1 MKKYIV
7 MAAAAVMTISSAVT
21 ASAANFYDIDNVP
34 WEGAKEYINSVSDLG
49 LMVGDTDSAGHK
61 VFRAKDR
68 ITYCEA
74 MQLAYS
80 ILKNAGAM
88 QTEVTADTIS
98 KWKTKM
104 DAAYIP
110 EWAYNCVAYG
120 LETGIL
126 SENDITIF
134 MKGKGVNRDATRE
147 NVSVIFGKAIQHLS
161 SVDKSAV
168 LTFND
173 KDKVAETSVP
183 YIELLSRLQIL
194 VGDDAGNFNPKNY
207 INRAEM
213 AVMTSKTYYKA
224 SELKKQQTSTTPTP
238 SVNVVSGTVILTDD
252 STSSRTIAISANET
266 GTVSTFILNSSIPVI
281 SSDGATKSYSDIK
294 TGDMVTVTSS
304 NNIVVSVVVNLS
316 SSEVNNNT
324 SQTKKTEV
332 EGYLNNITYS
342 AITFDTKDGE
352 QQRYELASSI
362 KYYLDGGQVSKDG
375 LYELTLGRNVLY
387 IKAKLNSANE
397 VYEIDAEMEDVEGE
411 VTSITDNAVY
421 IDFDFGGRVG
431 NIKCVPTS
439 GCEYYLEN
447 EKISETKL
455 SKIFKESKLYAKAQ
469 VNNFGN
475 VKRFDF
481 YYDSNTTGMLK
492 SISSSTLSLK
502 TAYGRTAVYELGDDA
517 ELVLDG
523 VSSTY
528 KKIKNRL
535 DDTDI
540 IVTLEFDSD
549 EEYITK
555 VEAKSLML
563 EGMLDVVDSK
573 RIVIVNDEVR
583 HVIDV
588 PYNETN
594 IYCEYNGEEISY
606 TRMRSI
612 FADEKNPMK
621 IEAEMNED
629 DYSLKSMIVVSG
641 TVDEGTVKSISGTS
655 ITIVNAVG
663 LEYTYKVEPAA
674 RGYINDEETSMLT
687 RVREAA
693 LEDGA
698 NVRVTF
704 SSRDYV
710 NRIYVTTD

>member
-7 MAAAAVMTISSAVT
+7 MAAAAIMTISSAVT

-80 ILKNAGAM
+80 ILKNTGAM
-88 QTEVTADTIS
+88 QTEVTTDTIS
-98 KWKTKM
+98 KWKAKM

-126 SENDITIF
+126 SENDITVF
-134 MKGKGVNRDATRE
+134 MKSKGVNRDATRE

-173 KDKVAETSVP
+173 KNKVAATSVP

-224 SELKKQQTSTTPTP
+224 SELKKQQTTTTPA
-238 SVNVVSGTVILTDD
+238 VQVVSGTVILTDD
-252 STSSRTIAISANET
+252 GTSSKTIAISANET
-266 GTVSTFILNSSIPVI
+266 GVVSTFALNSSIPVI

-294 TGDMVTVTSS
+294 IGDMVTVASS

-324 SQTKKTEV
+324 SQTKQTEI

-397 VYEIDAEMEDVEGE
+397 VYEIDAEMEDIEGE

-439 GCEYYLEN
+439 GCEYYLEDA
-447 EKISETKL
+447 KISETKL
-455 SKIFKESKLYAKAQ
+455 AKILNESKLYAKAQ
-469 VNNFGN
+469 VNNLGK

-502 TAYGRTAVYELGDDA
+502 TSYGRTAVYELDDDA

-523 VSSTY
+523 VNATY
-528 KKIKNRL
+528 REIKKRL
-535 DDTDI
+535 KDTGML
-540 IVTLEFDSD
+540 VTVEFDKD
-549 EEYITK
+549 EDYVTS
-555 VEAKSLML
+555 VNVKSLTL

-588 PYNETN
+588 PYNDTN

-687 RVREAA
+687 KVREAA

-698 NVRVTF
+698 TVRVTF